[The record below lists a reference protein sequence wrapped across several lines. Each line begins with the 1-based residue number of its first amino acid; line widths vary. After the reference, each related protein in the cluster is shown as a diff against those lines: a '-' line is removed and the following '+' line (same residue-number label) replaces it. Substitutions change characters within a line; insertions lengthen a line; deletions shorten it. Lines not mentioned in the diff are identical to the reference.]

1 MKRKTIFE
9 NMLLDIAT
17 RLNIS
22 GHLTQ
27 EKKEEFEENLAI
39 GLDKAIVF
47 LKGLESSGIDEYDSI
62 YSKFISFINVQNS
75 ESLDDLEDDIPVTPT
90 KQYDIKQEYINQSKQ
105 IVTSSDPIVFTTS
118 SLFSY
123 NRNEIIDFAA
133 EGGNLVWKGIE
144 RLWANWS
151 VNSQETQDFWGFCR
165 NYCDDK
171 YYIQTNIEGGNPSE
185 ETAWRI
191 YCYNYLKIVN
201 ETRFEVPELLK
212 IANGIISTSLQF
224 NYTAKYEQFLDVN
237 DVLNEVKHADDALTR
252 FLKVYQVL
260 EQLAYRKEFIKLIKE
275 HEDNHHP
282 IVRSIQSV
290 TDSFKKDE
298 KVVFEQLF
306 KEEFK
311 ELYNKIDE
319 PDSRHK
325 YTNVEPTCLN
335 LASRNKIQNLYNIQ
349 ANNSRPDMPYYNA
362 TQMAK
367 IVYQIRC
374 SIVHNK
380 ETELHFTYNNISDY
394 KDIIDLINT
403 LSTKL
408 SEVIVSLISDGTN
421 TPLTYRNKT
430 LTLY

>member
-1 MKRKTIFE
+1 
-9 NMLLDIAT
+9 MLLDIAT

-22 GHLTQ
+22 GHLTP
-27 EKKEEFEENLAI
+27 EKMEEFEENLAI
-39 GLDKAIVF
+39 GLDKASVF
-47 LKGLESSGIDEYDSI
+47 LKSIESSGIDEYNSI
-62 YSKFISFINVQNS
+62 YSKFISFIDAQYS
-75 ESLDDLEDDIPVTPT
+75 ESLDDLEDDIPEATT

-118 SLFSY
+118 SLFS
-123 NRNEIIDFAA
+123 NNVLIDFTTDR
-133 EGGNLVWKGIE
+133 GNLVWKGIE

-151 VNSQETQDFWGFCR
+151 VNSQETLDFWGFCR
-165 NYCDDK
+165 NNCNDK
-171 YYIQTNIEGGNPSE
+171 YYIQTTIEGGNPSE

-201 ETRFEVPELLK
+201 EARFEVPELLK
-212 IANGIISTSLQF
+212 ISNGIISTSLQY
-224 NYTAKYEQFLDVN
+224 NDTAKYEQFLDVN

-290 TDSFKKDE
+290 TDSFKKNE
-298 KVVFEQLF
+298 KVIFERLF
-306 KEEFK
+306 KEEFEK
-311 ELYNKIDE
+311 IYDKIDI
-319 PDSRHK
+319 PDGQHK
-325 YTNVEPTCLN
+325 YTNAEPACLN
-335 LASRNKIQNLYNIQ
+335 SASRNKIQDLYNIQ
-349 ANNSRPDMPYYNA
+349 ADGSRPNKPYYTS
-362 TQMAK
+362 TQMAD

-394 KDIIDLINT
+394 KDIIDLINV
-403 LSTKL
+403 LSTNL
-408 SEVIVSLISDGTN
+408 SEMIVLLINDGAN
-421 TPLTYRNKT
+421 TPLTYKNKT

>member
-1 MKRKTIFE
+1 
-9 NMLLDIAT
+9 MLLDIAT
-17 RLNIS
+17 RLNNS
-22 GHLTQ
+22 GHLTP
-27 EKKEEFEENLAI
+27 EKKDEFEENLAM
-39 GLDKAIVF
+39 GLDKAVVF
-47 LKGLESSGIDEYDSI
+47 LKGFESFGIDEYNSI
-62 YSKFISFINVQNS
+62 YSKFISFIDAQSN
-75 ESLDDLEDDIPVTPT
+75 ESSDYFEDDIPEAPT
-90 KQYDIKQEYINQSKQ
+90 KQYDIKHEYRNQSKQ

-118 SLFSY
+118 SLFS
-123 NRNEIIDFAA
+123 NNVLIDFTT
-133 EGGNLVWKGIE
+133 ERGNLVWKGIE
-144 RLWANWS
+144 RLWANW
-151 VNSQETQDFWGFCR
+151 VVISQETQDFWSFCR

-201 ETRFEVPELLK
+201 EAKFEVPELLK
-212 IANGIISTSLQF
+212 IANGIISTSLQY
-224 NYTAKYEQFLDVN
+224 NDTAKYEQFLDVN

-260 EQLAYRKEFIKLIKE
+260 EQLAFRKEFINLIKE
-275 HEDNHHP
+275 HEVNHHP

-290 TDSFKKDE
+290 TDSFKQDE
-298 KVVFEQLF
+298 KNIFKELF

-311 ELYNKIDE
+311 ELYNIIDV
-319 PDSRHK
+319 PDGYHK

-335 LASRNKIQNLYNIQ
+335 IASRNKIQDLYNIQ
-349 ANNSRPDMPYYNA
+349 ADGSRPDKPYYNP
-362 TQMAK
+362 TQMAD

-394 KDIIDLINT
+394 EDIIDLINV
-403 LSTKL
+403 LSTNL
-408 SEVIVSLISDGTN
+408 SEMIVSLINDGAN
-421 TPLTYRNKT
+421 TPLTYNKKT

>member
-1 MKRKTIFE
+1 MKRKDIFE

-22 GHLTQ
+22 GHLTP
-27 EKKEEFEENLAI
+27 EKMEEFEENLAI
-39 GLDKAIVF
+39 GLDKASIF
-47 LKGLESSGIDEYDSI
+47 LKSIESSGIDEYNSI
-62 YSKFISFINVQNS
+62 YSKFISFIDAQNS
-75 ESLDDLEDDIPVTPT
+75 ESLDDLEDEIPEAPT
-90 KQYDIKQEYINQSKQ
+90 KLYDIKQEYINQSKQ

-118 SLFSY
+118 SLFS
-123 NRNEIIDFAA
+123 NNVLIDFTKDR
-133 EGGNLVWKGIE
+133 GNLVWKGIE

-151 VNSQETQDFWGFCR
+151 VNSPETHGFWEFCR
-165 NYCDDK
+165 NYCDEK
-171 YYIQTNIEGGNPSE
+171 YYIQTTIEGGNLSE

-201 ETRFEVPELLK
+201 EARFEVPELLK
-212 IANGIISTSLQF
+212 ITNGIISTSLQY
-224 NYTAKYEQFLDVN
+224 NDTAKYEQFLDVS

-275 HEDNHHP
+275 HEDHHHP

-290 TDSFKKDE
+290 TDSFKKNE
-298 KVVFEQLF
+298 KDIFKQLF

-311 ELYNKIDE
+311 ELYNIIDV
-319 PDSRHK
+319 PDGCHK
-325 YTNVEPTCLN
+325 YTNVDPTCLN
-335 LASRNKIQNLYNIQ
+335 LASRNKIQDLYNIQ
-349 ANNSRPDMPYYNA
+349 ADGSRPDKPYYTP
-362 TQMAK
+362 TQMAD

-394 KDIIDLINT
+394 KDIINLINT
-403 LSTKL
+403 LSIKL
-408 SEVIVSLISDGTN
+408 SEMIVSLINDGAN
-421 TPLTYRNKT
+421 TPLTYTNKT